1 MDKENITLND
11 KVFTMVFTG
20 NDEIELHLN
29 GEKVACTIQNG
40 VIASNK
46 YIELIDYIIE
56 WTIYTL
62 DIDMDNIKWR

>member
-29 GEKVACTIQNG
+29 GEKVACTSQNG